1 MYLLVRQRRDG
12 DEAELGYEPLVEPV
26 KVLVPSGYLD
36 IVELKIKFLRI
47 RITIPKMI
55 IDSQGIFND
64 LYIVVDLELLVSDP
78 EPVPHV

>member
-1 MYLLVRQRRDG
+1 M
-12 DEAELGYEPLVEPV
+12 
-26 KVLVPSGYLD
+26 LVPSGYLD
-36 IVELKIKFLRI
+36 IVELKIKFHRV